1 MRLTPVTVSA
11 TNLLAHPAVQLIAR
25 IAAVGAVIAT
35 GLVYLGSV
43 LIAPMPWPFVFTVVW
58 LSFVI
63 ATILAARQWAYRPL
77 LLPVISLAF
86 IVIALWVGQDI
97 FGWAP

>member
-1 MRLTPVTVSA
+1 MTE
-11 TNLLAHPAVQLIAR
+11 LLAHPATQLAAR
-25 IAAVGAVIAT
+25 LVAIGGVIAT

-43 LIAPMPWPFVFTVVW
+43 LIAPMPWPWVLGVVW
-58 LSFVI
+58 LGFVV
-63 ATILAARQWAYRPL
+63 ATIVAALRWAYGSL

-86 IVIALWVGQDI
+86 IVIALWIGQDV